1 MADMWILDDKDKKQ
15 TIISSEA
22 KEACRFY
29 DAPFREELNVG
40 SSFSFVADADHEDSV
55 HIKPENQ
62 VVFEDRRGRKRN
74 FVIKELED
82 ADDGA
87 NARIRAYCEPA
98 LSELY
103 DEFVTD
109 IRPQNRT
116 AQYVLDRILEG
127 TRWRANVPVD
137 LGLHSTNFYRIS
149 VMEAIN
155 QILQIWGGEY
165 YDEVVFDENDNI
177 VDRVIHILPRRGQD
191 TGKRAEIDKDIQ
203 EITRTVLSYPVTA
216 LYGYGAS
223 LETEGG
229 GNTRYIDFSDVEW
242 VKANG
247 DPVDKPKGQE
257 WVGDPELL
265 EKFGRIM
272 YDGKTK
278 RHRFQK
284 WQDDSIQDPAELL
297 RKTYEALINHEMV
310 QVNYSLKLELLEYIS
325 GYEHEAVD
333 LGDTMIAIDD
343 NFRHPIEVQTRVIA
357 IEYDLSDP
365 VNTAQVEMG
374 QFLDLYSTEKRIKEL
389 ETTIDTNRGKWDNGG
404 DPIIGDGSFPDK
416 VPPVPSNI
424 KVESLF
430 QGVSITW
437 DYNPSSYIAAYQI
450 FASPNKGFTPLDENL
465 IFSGKLS
472 GYEHTPGVDQ
482 VWYYRMRTINTHG
495 TPSPFTQEFT
505 GVTRRILT
513 DDIVFGAVTA
523 EKLANLSVTAEKLS
537 QKFDESNILPGSVLR
552 PGELGNVNGASWS
565 VKEGEFNEVTV
576 TKKADDSRSGFG
588 FSAFY
593 RSTLRLAKGEKY
605 TLSFE
610 VKRNNTLNINFIY
623 IKDDSGQYQLDA
635 PDFNDIS
642 SFPSDEF
649 VRVDYVFQSPITTE
663 TARLWLGGN
672 KVGDENPS
680 VTFRKIQIRKGDV
693 RKEFAFS
700 PYDVMLTEQAIS
712 SALIQKA
719 AIQSAHIQEAAITTA
734 AIANGAITRAK
745 LGTAIIGTAQIEDG
759 AITNAKIAN
768 LSADKI
774 NAGTIKGIT
783 IEGSLIRGARIEPLS
798 SSSAYES
805 YIEANKIYQLRKTRY
820 GGYQDRY
827 EELDISSGSIIQDYG
842 NRLDDDSHESLNKV
856 EISKGK
862 VALSS
867 GKTFSTGTT
876 SRMEI
881 FSQLGT
887 SDNGLYGGNFI
898 TMYRNDEK
906 VFELRQDSW
915 TDPDTNVIMPQMSIR
930 AEKVD
935 FVSFFEDVSVYSE
948 KSIYHS
954 AERSVALFSKDG
966 PVTVYAKDGMK
977 LNRGSNGEY
986 TTSITAD
993 DALKIA
999 SKGTITLEDTE
1010 FNGAS
1015 LYLGTDSRGPRIWSY
1030 SINKRTTTAAAN
1042 LHMDQYGT
1050 FHKVTSS
1057 QKYKINIEEFP
1068 NDRVENIL
1076 KLNPKTW
1083 FDKKAVEAYAE
1094 ILESGQEDDENK
1106 PYIERIPG
1114 LIAEEV
1120 FEAGLKEFVFFG
1132 KPDENGNREIEGIM
1146 YDRLFAL
1153 LIPIVRD
1160 LKTRIEN
1167 IESTLN

>member
-404 DPIIGDGSFPDK
+404 DPVIGDGSFPDK

-552 PGELGNVNGASWS
+552 PGELGNVNSASWS

-712 SALIQKA
+712 SALIAKA

-768 LSADKI
+768 LSASKI
-774 NAGTIKGIT
+774 NGGTIKGIT
-783 IEGSLIRGARIEPLS
+783 IEGSLIRGARF
-798 SSSAYES
+798 
-805 YIEANKIYQLRKTRY
+805 EA
-820 GGYQDRY
+820 
-827 EELDISSGSIIQDYG
+827 SGQSEDFQSWIQDGMFYQWTNADLYNELTITSGMIKQETGKYWYHDEKRDRHTTIEIG
-842 NRLDDDSHESLNKV
+842 NGKLEVRGVAGVNQQGGIPTMDMYSEKITTNPDDAFHDSSNV
-856 EISKGK
+856 SRFRMNRVI
-862 VALSS
+862 
-867 GKTFSTGTT
+867 STGTEEILSVISGSHSYLDDKLYKTDYDTFDPNGVLMSYFGGNKSHFRFKPVNFDVVASGGMRLKAPKQIFVDTNKMILPPTTTIKGGDT
-876 SRMEI
+876 SYDSYPAVFGSLKKVI
-881 FSQLGT
+881 T
-887 SDNGLYGGNFI
+887 DTYGGLQHCLGIFVDQTTIPMPINGGAYGYNSTEYKFSGDGEYNQI
-898 TMYRNDEK
+898 ENCFA
-906 VFELRQDSW
+906 VFAQ
-915 TDPDTNVIMPQMSIR
+915 PFG
-930 AEKVD
+930 A
-935 FVSFFEDVSVYSE
+935 YSN
-948 KSIYHS
+948 
-954 AERSVALFSKDG
+954 A
-966 PVTVYAKDGMK
+966 VTVGIESQSSSGFKIFM
-977 LNRGSNGEY
+977 RGTGATSNIQGRD
-986 TTSITAD
+986 I
-993 DALKIA
+993 
-999 SKGTITLEDTE
+999 
-1010 FNGAS
+1010 
-1015 LYLGTDSRGPRIWSY
+1015 
-1030 SINKRTTTAAAN
+1030 
-1042 LHMDQYGT
+1042 
-1050 FHKVTSS
+1050 
-1057 QKYKINIEEFP
+1057 
-1068 NDRVENIL
+1068 
-1076 KLNPKTW
+1076 
-1083 FDKKAVEAYAE
+1083 
-1094 ILESGQEDDENK
+1094 
-1106 PYIERIPG
+1106 
-1114 LIAEEV
+1114 
-1120 FEAGLKEFVFFG
+1120 
-1132 KPDENGNREIEGIM
+1132 
-1146 YDRLFAL
+1146 
-1153 LIPIVRD
+1153 IVR
-1160 LKTRIEN
+1160 LLVLYEVA
-1167 IESTLN
+1167 

>member
-127 TRWRANVPVD
+127 TRWHANVPVD

-284 WQDDSIQDPAELL
+284 WQDDSIEDPAELL

-310 QVNYSLKLELLEYIS
+310 QVNYSLKLELLEEIS

-374 QFLDLYSTEKRIKEL
+374 QFLDLYSTEKRLKEV

-404 DPIIGDGSFPDK
+404 DPVIGDGSFPDK

-430 QGVSITW
+430 QGVFITW

-505 GVTRRILT
+505 GLTRRILT

-537 QKFDESNILPGSVLR
+537 QNFDECNILPGSVLR
-552 PGELGNVNGASWS
+552 PGELGSVNSASWS

-576 TKKADDSRSGFG
+576 TRKVDDTRSGFG

-593 RSTLRLAKGEKY
+593 RSTLRLTKGEKY

-623 IKDDSGQYQLDA
+623 IKDDSGQYQLNA

-663 TARLWLGGN
+663 TARMWLGGN
-672 KVGDENPS
+672 KVGDENPF

-712 SALIQKA
+712 SALIAKA

-734 AIANGAITRAK
+734 AIANGAITKAK

-759 AITNAKIAN
+759 AITNAKIDN

-783 IEGSLIRGARIEPLS
+783 IEGSLIRGGRLEPIS
-798 SSSAYES
+798 SSSQYES
-805 YIEANKIYQLRKTRY
+805 YIEANKIYQKRNFDWQTVQYYQYESLDISAGKIVQETGTQNYNSPKLDGVLNRTTIEYGKITLDGGKEFDTADVSKMQFYAQNSNTSTGFSALSAIEVYTNDELTMSLKNGKQEYGKLQTTLDNPKSEFIVKNGSHFEVDTTGHTRIESTDVMTLYSGERVQLGGEVHLPAKTRLFGGDTQQGEWGTAAYHALGINITKNLTDIWGGLQYNGMILLDYVDVSLGSGSAAYGSKQYFFQDTNAQKAENIFAVFAQPY
-820 GGYQDRY
+820 GGYSNACTAGI
-827 EELDISSGSIIQDYG
+827 EAMSSTGF
-842 NRLDDDSHESLNKV
+842 KV
-856 EISKGK
+856 FVRG
-862 VALSS
+862 
-867 GKTFSTGTT
+867 TGTT
-876 SRMEI
+876 SAI
-881 FSQLGT
+881 S
-887 SDNGLYGGNFI
+887 
-898 TMYRNDEK
+898 
-906 VFELRQDSW
+906 
-915 TDPDTNVIMPQMSIR
+915 
-930 AEKVD
+930 
-935 FVSFFEDVSVYSE
+935 
-948 KSIYHS
+948 
-954 AERSVALFSKDG
+954 
-966 PVTVYAKDGMK
+966 
-977 LNRGSNGEY
+977 
-986 TTSITAD
+986 
-993 DALKIA
+993 
-999 SKGTITLEDTE
+999 
-1010 FNGAS
+1010 
-1015 LYLGTDSRGPRIWSY
+1015 
-1030 SINKRTTTAAAN
+1030 
-1042 LHMDQYGT
+1042 
-1050 FHKVTSS
+1050 
-1057 QKYKINIEEFP
+1057 
-1068 NDRVENIL
+1068 DRVMRVLVCI
-1076 KLNPKTW
+1076 
-1083 FDKKAVEAYAE
+1083 FY
-1094 ILESGQEDDENK
+1094 
-1106 PYIERIPG
+1106 
-1114 LIAEEV
+1114 EV
-1120 FEAGLKEFVFFG
+1120 
-1132 KPDENGNREIEGIM
+1132 P
-1146 YDRLFAL
+1146 
-1153 LIPIVRD
+1153 
-1160 LKTRIEN
+1160 
-1167 IESTLN
+1167 

>member
-55 HIKPENQ
+55 HVKPENQ

-116 AQYVLDRILEG
+116 VQYVLDRILEG

-155 QILQIWGGEY
+155 QILQIWGGEF

-374 QFLDLYSTEKRIKEL
+374 QFLDLFSTEKRIKEI

-404 DPIIGDGSFPDK
+404 DPVIGDGSFPDK
-416 VPPVPSNI
+416 VPPVPSNV

-430 QGVSITW
+430 QGVAISW
-437 DYNPSSYIAAYQI
+437 DYDPSSYIAAYEVY
-450 FASPNKGFTPLDENL
+450 ASPNKGFTPLPENRIL
-465 IFSGKLS
+465 WGKQS
-472 GYEHTPGVDQ
+472 KCEHTPGVDQ
-482 VWYYRMRTINTHG
+482 VWYYRLRTINTHG
-495 TPSPFTQEFT
+495 TPSAFTQEFT
-505 GVTRRILT
+505 GTTNRIIT
-513 DDIVFGAVTA
+513 KDILFGAITSDL
-523 EKLANLSVTAEKLS
+523 LADLAVKADKISRDFEDA
-537 QKFDESNILPGSVLR
+537 NILPGSILNAPDLFVDR
-552 PGELGNVNGASWS
+552 ANRTVTQVNG
-565 VKEGEFNEVTV
+565 FNEVTV
-576 TKKADDSRSGFG
+576 TKNSTSYSHFG
-588 FSAFY
+588 ITTKG
-593 RSTLRLAKGEKY
+593 RPTLSLTKDQVY

-610 VKRNNTLNINFIY
+610 LKRLTTNNFSFLQLRTESGATYEIPNTL
-623 IKDDSGQYQLDA
+623 S
-635 PDFNDIS
+635 DIS
-642 SFPSDEF
+642 SYPTDEF
-649 VRVDYVFQSPITTE
+649 VRFDVVF
-663 TARLWLGGN
+663 TAPATFNNGRLVIGGRTATN
-672 KVGDENPS
+672 GDSAEF
-680 VTFRKIQIRKGDV
+680 VLRKLQIRRGDV
-693 RKEFAFS
+693 RKEFGFS
-700 PYDVMLTEQAIS
+700 PYDTQLTDGVITSQY
-712 SALIQKA
+712 IQDA
-719 AIQSAHIQEAAITTA
+719 AIVSAKIAEAAITEAKIANA
-734 AIANGAITRAK
+734 AIGSAAIQNAAIKRAH
-745 LGTAIIGTAQIEDG
+745 LETAIIGTAQIEDA
-759 AITNAKIAN
+759 AITNAKIGSI
-768 LSADKI
+768 SADKI

-783 IEGSLIRGARIEPLS
+783 IEGSLIRGARF
-798 SSSAYES
+798 
-805 YIEANKIYQLRKTRY
+805 EAAGENNNFK
-820 GGYQDRY
+820 
-827 EELDISSGSIIQDYG
+827 SWIQDGTFYQWTKDADTREYNELMITSGMFKQETGKHWTDGSRDRHTTIKIGNGKLDVQGIAGEKDYG
-842 NRLDDDSHESLNKV
+842 TAPL
-856 EISKGK
+856 ISM
-862 VALSS
+862 
-867 GKTFSTGTT
+867 FSEYDLQDNSEWEFEDNDV
-876 SRMEI
+876 SRFRMGSNLGEDYRNI
-881 FSQLGT
+881 FSATTGDYNLL
-887 SDNGLYGGNFI
+887 DRL
-898 TMYRNDEK
+898 K
-906 VFELRQDSW
+906 
-915 TDPDTNVIMPQMSIR
+915 
-930 AEKVD
+930 
-935 FVSFFEDVSVYSE
+935 ED
-948 KSIYHS
+948 K
-954 AERSVALFSKDG
+954 
-966 PVTVYAKDGMK
+966 
-977 LNRGSNGEY
+977 
-986 TTSITAD
+986 
-993 DALKIA
+993 
-999 SKGTITLEDTE
+999 
-1010 FNGAS
+1010 
-1015 LYLGTDSRGPRIWSY
+1015 
-1030 SINKRTTTAAAN
+1030 
-1042 LHMDQYGT
+1042 YGT
-1050 FHKVTSS
+1050 FGVVNDNGNSYLARFDGSSSMFRFKPFSFDVVAEGGVRLKADKMLFDAAKQLILPPKTKIKGGDGTYTPYPAVFGSIRKSITDTHGGLQHCLGVLLDEITLTMPMNGGAYGYTSFDYTLYHDGSVNKIENVFAVFGQAYGAYSNAVTVGIEKQSS
-1057 QKYKINIEEFP
+1057 SGFTIYIRGTGATSNIEYRSMTVRLAIF
-1068 NDRVENIL
+1068 
-1076 KLNPKTW
+1076 
-1083 FDKKAVEAYAE
+1083 Y
-1094 ILESGQEDDENK
+1094 
-1106 PYIERIPG
+1106 
-1114 LIAEEV
+1114 EV
-1120 FEAGLKEFVFFG
+1120 V
-1132 KPDENGNREIEGIM
+1132 
-1146 YDRLFAL
+1146 
-1153 LIPIVRD
+1153 
-1160 LKTRIEN
+1160 
-1167 IESTLN
+1167 

>member
-229 GNTRYIDFSDVEW
+229 GNTRYIDFSGVEW

-257 WVGDPELL
+257 WVGDPDLL

-272 YDGKTK
+272 YDGQTK

-284 WQDDSIQDPAELL
+284 WQDDSIEDPAELL

-576 TKKADDSRSGFG
+576 TRKADDTRAGFG

-593 RSTLRLAKGEKY
+593 RSTLRLTKGEKY

-623 IKDDSGQYQLDA
+623 LKDDSGQYQLDA

-712 SALIQKA
+712 SALIAKA

-783 IEGSLIRGARIEPLS
+783 IEGSLIRGARFE
-798 SSSAYES
+798 AAGQNNDFES
-805 YIEANKIYQLRKTRY
+805 W
-820 GGYQDRY
+820 
-827 EELDISSGSIIQDYG
+827 IQDGTFYQYT
-842 NRLDDDSHESLNKV
+842 RDDDTSIYNKLSITSGMIEQETGSFYWDGSSMNGV
-856 EISKGK
+856 HTTVHIGNGK
-862 VALSS
+862 LEVRGVA
-867 GKTFSTGTT
+867 G
-876 SRMEI
+876 
-881 FSQLGT
+881 Q
-887 SDNGLYGGNFI
+887 NQQGGI
-898 TMYRNDEK
+898 PTIDM
-906 VFELRQDSW
+906 
-915 TDPDTNVIMPQMSIR
+915 
-930 AEKVD
+930 
-935 FVSFFEDVSVYSE
+935 YSE
-948 KSIYHS
+948 KITNNPDNAFHDRDNVSRYRMNRINSQGNQEILSVISGSHSFLDDTIYETNYHTFDPNGVYMAYFGGDKS
-954 AERSVALFSKDG
+954 HFRFKPVNFDVVASGGMRLKAPKQIFVDTNKMILPPTTTIKGGDTSYNSYPAVFGSLKKVITDTYGGLQHCLGIFVDQITIPMPINGGAYGYNSREYIFSGDG
-966 PVTVYAKDGMK
+966 ENNQIENCFAVFAQPFGAYSNAVTVGIESQS
-977 LNRGSNGEY
+977 SNGFKVFMRG
-986 TTSITAD
+986 TGATS
-993 DALKIA
+993 
-999 SKGTITLEDTE
+999 
-1010 FNGAS
+1010 
-1015 LYLGTDSRGPRIWSY
+1015 
-1030 SINKRTTTAAAN
+1030 
-1042 LHMDQYGT
+1042 
-1050 FHKVTSS
+1050 
-1057 QKYKINIEEFP
+1057 NIEGR
-1068 NDRVENIL
+1068 DI
-1076 KLNPKTW
+1076 
-1083 FDKKAVEAYAE
+1083 
-1094 ILESGQEDDENK
+1094 
-1106 PYIERIPG
+1106 
-1114 LIAEEV
+1114 
-1120 FEAGLKEFVFFG
+1120 
-1132 KPDENGNREIEGIM
+1132 
-1146 YDRLFAL
+1146 
-1153 LIPIVRD
+1153 IVR
-1160 LKTRIEN
+1160 LLVLYEVA
-1167 IESTLN
+1167 

>member
-284 WQDDSIQDPAELL
+284 WQDDSIEDPAELL

-310 QVNYSLKLELLEYIS
+310 QVNYSLKLELLEEIS

-374 QFLDLYSTEKRIKEL
+374 QFLDLYSTEKRLKEV

-404 DPIIGDGSFPDK
+404 DPVIGDGSFPDR
-416 VPPVPSNI
+416 VPPVPSNV

-430 QGVSITW
+430 QGVAISW
-437 DYNPSSYIAAYQI
+437 DYDPSSYIAAYEVY
-450 FASPNKGFTPLDENL
+450 ASPNKGFTPLRENR
-465 IFSGKLS
+465 IFWGKQS
-472 GYEHTPGVDQ
+472 KCEHTPGVDQ
-482 VWYYRMRTINTHG
+482 VWYYRLRTINTHG
-495 TPSPFTQEFT
+495 TPSAFTQEFT
-505 GVTRRILT
+505 GTTNRIMT
-513 DDIVFGAVTA
+513 KDILFGAITSDL
-523 EKLANLSVTAEKLS
+523 LADLAVKADKISRDFEDA
-537 QKFDESNILPGSVLR
+537 NILPGSILNAPDLFVDR
-552 PGELGNVNGASWS
+552 ANRTVTQVNG
-565 VKEGEFNEVTV
+565 FNEVTV
-576 TKKADDSRSGFG
+576 TKNSTSYSHFG
-588 FSAFY
+588 ITTKG
-593 RSTLRLAKGEKY
+593 RPTLSLTKDQVY

-610 VKRNNTLNINFIY
+610 LKRLTTNNFSFLQLRTESGATYEIPNTL
-623 IKDDSGQYQLDA
+623 S
-635 PDFNDIS
+635 DIS
-642 SFPSDEF
+642 SYPTDEF
-649 VRVDYVFQSPITTE
+649 VRFDVVF
-663 TARLWLGGN
+663 TAPATFNDGRLVIGGRTATN
-672 KVGDENPS
+672 GASAEFVL
-680 VTFRKIQIRKGDV
+680 RKLQIRRGDV
-693 RKEFAFS
+693 RKEFGFS
-700 PYDVMLTEQAIS
+700 PYDTQLTDGVITSQY
-712 SALIQKA
+712 IQDA
-719 AIQSAHIQEAAITTA
+719 AIVSAKIAEAAITEAKIANA
-734 AIANGAITRAK
+734 AIGSAAIQNAAIKRAH
-745 LGTAIIGTAQIEDG
+745 LETAIIGTAQIEDA
-759 AITNAKIAN
+759 AITNAKIGSI
-768 LSADKI
+768 SADKI

-783 IEGSLIRGARIEPLS
+783 IEGSLIRGARFE
-798 SSSAYES
+798 ATGQNNDFES
-805 YIEANKIYQLRKTRY
+805 W
-820 GGYQDRY
+820 
-827 EELDISSGSIIQDYG
+827 IQDGTFYQYT
-842 NRLDDDSHESLNKV
+842 RDDDTSIYNKLSITSGMIRQETGEFHWDGSSLNGV
-856 EISKGK
+856 HTTVSIGNGK
-862 VALSS
+862 LEVR
-867 GKTFSTGTT
+867 GVPG
-876 SRMEI
+876 EN
-881 FSQLGT
+881 QQ
-887 SDNGLYGGNFI
+887 GGVPTI
-898 TMYRNDEK
+898 DM
-906 VFELRQDSW
+906 
-915 TDPDTNVIMPQMSIR
+915 
-930 AEKVD
+930 
-935 FVSFFEDVSVYSE
+935 YSE
-948 KSIYHS
+948 EI
-954 AERSVALFSKDG
+954 
-966 PVTVYAKDGMK
+966 
-977 LNRGSNGEY
+977 
-986 TTSITAD
+986 TTNPDNA
-993 DALKIA
+993 
-999 SKGTITLEDTE
+999 
-1010 FNGAS
+1010 FN
-1015 LYLGTDSRGPRIWSY
+1015 
-1030 SINKRTTTAAAN
+1030 
-1042 LHMDQYGT
+1042 QYGT
-1050 FHKVTSS
+1050 VSRYRMNTVNSAGNQEILSIISGSHDTLRDSLYKTDYDTFDPNGVLMSYFGGNKSHFRFKPVNFDVVASGGMRLKAPKQIFVDTSNLILPPKTKLRGGDNTYTPYPAVFGSIRKSITDTHGGLQHCLGAFLEEVTVHMPINGGSYGYS
-1057 QKYKINIEEFP
+1057 RYDYKFNGDGEL
-1068 NDRVENIL
+1068 NQVENC
-1076 KLNPKTW
+1076 
-1083 FDKKAVEAYAE
+1083 FAVFAQPYGAYTSNVVVGIE
-1094 ILESGQEDDENK
+1094 NQSSSGFTMYVK
-1106 PYIERIPG
+1106 G
-1114 LIAEEV
+1114 TGASS
-1120 FEAGLKEFVFFG
+1120 
-1132 KPDENGNREIEGIM
+1132 GINAR
-1146 YDRLFAL
+1146 DIKVRL
-1153 LIPIVRD
+1153 LIFYEVA
-1160 LKTRIEN
+1160 
-1167 IESTLN
+1167 

>member
-297 RKTYEALINHEMV
+297 KKTYEALINHEMV

-576 TKKADDSRSGFG
+576 TRKADDTRAGFG

-593 RSTLRLAKGEKY
+593 RSTLRLTKGEKY

-623 IKDDSGQYQLDA
+623 LKDDSGQYQLDA

-680 VTFRKIQIRKGDV
+680 VTYRKIQIRKGDV

-712 SALIQKA
+712 SALIAKA

-783 IEGSLIRGARIEPLS
+783 IEGSLIRGGRLEPIS
-798 SSSAYES
+798 SSSQYES
-805 YIEANKIYQLRKTRY
+805 YIEANTIFQKRNFDRSSSGTKYLSYESLDIRAGKIVQETGKQNYDNPDIDRALNRTIIEYGKITLDGGPQFPDADVSKMQMYAQNTNDESGYDTFSAIDVYTNDQKTMSLKHGIIGVNQETIWDMPNSVFRLNTGGNFYAKNKSGYMWFETPDVMRLHSDTRVSLGREVHLPAKTFLWGGDTSSNNLANYHALGINIKKQLTDIYGGLQCNGMILLDFVDVSLGSGSAAYGSTQYFFQDENANKAENIFAVFAQPY
-820 GGYQDRY
+820 GGYSNACTAGV
-827 EELDISSGSIIQDYG
+827 EAMSSTGF
-842 NRLDDDSHESLNKV
+842 KV
-856 EISKGK
+856 FVRG
-862 VALSS
+862 
-867 GKTFSTGTT
+867 TGTT
-876 SRMEI
+876 SAVGDRTMRVLVCI
-881 FSQLGT
+881 F
-887 SDNGLYGGNFI
+887 Y
-898 TMYRNDEK
+898 
-906 VFELRQDSW
+906 
-915 TDPDTNVIMPQMSIR
+915 
-930 AEKVD
+930 
-935 FVSFFEDVSVYSE
+935 
-948 KSIYHS
+948 
-954 AERSVALFSKDG
+954 
-966 PVTVYAKDGMK
+966 
-977 LNRGSNGEY
+977 
-986 TTSITAD
+986 
-993 DALKIA
+993 
-999 SKGTITLEDTE
+999 
-1010 FNGAS
+1010 
-1015 LYLGTDSRGPRIWSY
+1015 
-1030 SINKRTTTAAAN
+1030 
-1042 LHMDQYGT
+1042 
-1050 FHKVTSS
+1050 
-1057 QKYKINIEEFP
+1057 
-1068 NDRVENIL
+1068 
-1076 KLNPKTW
+1076 
-1083 FDKKAVEAYAE
+1083 
-1094 ILESGQEDDENK
+1094 
-1106 PYIERIPG
+1106 
-1114 LIAEEV
+1114 EV
-1120 FEAGLKEFVFFG
+1120 
-1132 KPDENGNREIEGIM
+1132 P
-1146 YDRLFAL
+1146 
-1153 LIPIVRD
+1153 
-1160 LKTRIEN
+1160 
-1167 IESTLN
+1167 

>member
-137 LGLHSTNFYRIS
+137 LGLHSTNFYRIN

-155 QILQIWGGEY
+155 QILQIWGGEF

-297 RKTYEALINHEMV
+297 KKTYEALINHEMV

-404 DPIIGDGSFPDK
+404 DPVIGDGSFPDK

-430 QGVSITW
+430 QGVAISW

-523 EKLANLSVTAEKLS
+523 EKLANLSVTAEKIS
-537 QKFDESNILPGSVLR
+537 QNFDECNILPGSVLR

-576 TKKADDSRSGFG
+576 TRKVDDTRPGFG
-588 FSAFY
+588 FSAFR
-593 RSTLRLAKGEKY
+593 RSSLRLTKGEKY

-623 IKDDSGQYQLDA
+623 LKDDSGQYQLDA

-680 VTFRKIQIRKGDV
+680 VTYRKIQIRKGDV

-712 SALIQKA
+712 SALIAKA

-768 LSADKI
+768 LSASKI
-774 NAGTIKGIT
+774 NGGTIKGIT
-783 IEGSLIRGARIEPLS
+783 IEGSLIRGARFEAAGQNNDFESWIQDGTFYQWTRDSKYNYNKLTITSGMLEQETGWFYRDGDTDNKVHSIVRVGNGRLSISGVPGQNTNSFSPKVDIFTESHGNFNPDNIFDTTGDIARYQMSRGDKAMLNIASGDYDYFYDLQKDTWVFDNVESRYAALFEGSQSIIRFKPVNFDVIASGGIRLKTTKGVNFDTGGRGIFLTGSSQTIGANGTLTLKGNAAS
-798 SSSAYES
+798 SSSV
-805 YIEANKIYQLRKTRY
+805 
-820 GGYQDRY
+820 G
-827 EELDISSGSIIQDYG
+827 DINIG
-842 NRLDDDSHESLNKV
+842 
-856 EISKGK
+856 
-862 VALSS
+862 
-867 GKTFSTGTT
+867 
-876 SRMEI
+876 
-881 FSQLGT
+881 
-887 SDNGLYGGNFI
+887 
-898 TMYRNDEK
+898 
-906 VFELRQDSW
+906 
-915 TDPDTNVIMPQMSIR
+915 
-930 AEKVD
+930 VD
-935 FVSFFEDVSVYSE
+935 
-948 KSIYHS
+948 
-954 AERSVALFSKDG
+954 G
-966 PVTVYAKDGMK
+966 
-977 LNRGSNGEY
+977 
-986 TTSITAD
+986 
-993 DALKIA
+993 
-999 SKGTITLEDTE
+999 
-1010 FNGAS
+1010 
-1015 LYLGTDSRGPRIWSY
+1015 RGPRVWSS
-1030 SINKRTTTAAAN
+1030 SINNRTTTAPAN
-1042 LHMDQYGT
+1042 LHMNQYGN
-1050 FHKVTSS
+1050 FEKVTSS

-1068 NDRVENIL
+1068 KDRVENIL

-1083 FDKKAVEAYAE
+1083 FDKLAVEAYAE
-1094 ILESGQEDDENK
+1094 ILESGREDDEDK
-1106 PYIERIPG
+1106 PYLERIPG